1 MSRKVPNGVK
11 EGVGVK
17 KGNGDGVK
25 ENNGV
30 KEPAGLMVSRR
41 AAASR
46 SRRNKSDIGWHQNF
60 SAIFRCL
67 QSVHRKTFKKSN
79 YASSSRF
86 AKSLLL

>member
-11 EGVGVK
+11 KGVGVK

-46 SRRNKSDIGWHQNF
+46 SRRNKSDIG
-60 SAIFRCL
+60 
-67 QSVHRKTFKKSN
+67 
-79 YASSSRF
+79 
-86 AKSLLL
+86 